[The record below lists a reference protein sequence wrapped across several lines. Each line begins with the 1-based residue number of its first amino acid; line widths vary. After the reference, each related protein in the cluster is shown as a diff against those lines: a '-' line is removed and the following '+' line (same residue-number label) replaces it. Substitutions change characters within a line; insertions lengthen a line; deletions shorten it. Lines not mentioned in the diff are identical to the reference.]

1 MPSLAEMTPA
11 YLAGVSQLRDAVKG
25 MTPQQA
31 AARPVPGKWSTTECV
46 AHVADFEGVYADRM
60 KRVIALDRPLMFV
73 ADESEYVKYL
83 AYDHRDLAEELALIE
98 STRNQMARILQ
109 HVPESSLRRAGVHN
123 ERGLV
128 TLADLLASV
137 TNHLT
142 HHLRY
147 ILEKKAALGVG

>member
-1 MPSLAEMTPA
+1 MPSLAEMTAA
-11 YLAGVSQLRDAVKG
+11 YLAGVSQFRDAVKG
-25 MTPQQA
+25 MTSQQA

-73 ADESEYVKYL
+73 ADESEYVKHL
-83 AYDHRDLAEELALIE
+83 AYEHRDLAEELALIE

-123 ERGLV
+123 EKGLV

-142 HHLRY
+142 HHLRH